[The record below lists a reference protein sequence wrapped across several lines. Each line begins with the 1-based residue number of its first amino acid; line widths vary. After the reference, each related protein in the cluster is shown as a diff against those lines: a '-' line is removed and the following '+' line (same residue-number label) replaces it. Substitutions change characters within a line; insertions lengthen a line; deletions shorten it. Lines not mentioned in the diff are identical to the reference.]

1 MAQDKPIE
9 ENYTEKPVPTC
20 PWYGTACNEKKCDGN
35 GFVRDS
41 IARGTLSH
49 RVQGE
54 YAKATFGGT
63 KSRKILCASFL
74 DKTSYDSRNV
84 GNY

>member
-1 MAQDKPIE
+1 MVIEDKTVGDSYVQRC
-9 ENYTEKPVPTC
+9 N
-20 PWYGTACNEKKCDGN
+20 WYGTCPETKCDGN

-63 KSRKILCASFL
+63 KTKKILCASFL
-74 DKTSYDSRNV
+74 EKTSYDSGNARN
-84 GNY
+84 Y